1 MRLILYICIWIVGGN
16 CPMKVETR
24 TPFPD
29 TFCSGLQ
36 KTGTMKTIN
45 LSQGQ
50 VALVDDDDYNWLNQW
65 KWCAGNYG
73 GKFYAVRH
81 TKGSH
86 HLRKQVF
93 MHRLI
98 MNTPKGKLTDHRN
111 RNGLD
116 NQRHNLRDCN
126 HSQNNMN
133 KTPFGKSKYMGVYYD
148 RHLIKMGIKV
158 NGKYIR
164 KGGFKTEE
172 AAAKY
177 YDNLAKIYHG
187 EFANL
192 NFKDEQISI

>member
-1 MRLILYICIWIVGGN
+1 MKIIFYICIWIVGGN
-16 CPMKVETR
+16 CPMKVDSR

-29 TFCSGLQ
+29 TFVRDHLKSEI
-36 KTGTMKTIN
+36 MKTIQ
-45 LSQGQ
+45 LTQGK
-50 VALVDDDDYNWLNQW
+50 VALVDDEDYDFLMQW
-65 KWCAGNYG
+65 KWCAFKPLRGNS
-73 GKFYAVRH
+73 FYAVSR
-81 TKGSH
+81 TRGPH

-98 MNTPKGKLTDHRN
+98 MNISSGKLIDHRN

-116 NQRHNLRDCN
+116 NQRHNLRECN

-148 RHLIKMGIKV
+148 RHLIKMAIKA

-164 KGGFKTEE
+164 KGGFKTED

-192 NFKDEQISI
+192 NFKDE